1 MSIGPTFVATF
12 ADGAVTRMSVY
23 AEDATAPDLERAKT
37 LARYAYRSRT
47 GKRPPAFIKAH
58 FEQVDGT
65 VLASYSAIEL
75 NDDGDEKDAPPAPLA
90 PPADDVKTKRGRKT
104 RTEP

>member
-1 MSIGPTFVATF
+1 MSTGPTFVATF

-23 AEDATAPDLERAKT
+23 AENETAPDLERGKT
-37 LARYAYRSRT
+37 LARYAYCSRT
-47 GKRPPAFIKAH
+47 GKQPPAFIKAH

-65 VLASYSAIEL
+65 VLVSYSAIEL
-75 NDDGDEKDAPPAPLA
+75 NDDDDEPPAP
-90 PPADDVKTKRGRKT
+90 PTDDVKTKRGRKT